1 MTKKI
6 LAWLL
11 AAMML
16 LSLAACAAKET
27 PDAEDTKEESS
38 AVQETPDTTED
49 QPEVTKPSDEE
60 TDKTDTEAEKPDTE
74 PDEADP
80 EDTTTEDSKPETSEP
95 EDTQPEDTT
104 TTTEESS
111 DDELMVDP
119 PAENKVDLAA
129 VRTAIVDQLGLTDPL
144 NLDTDALNNLYG
156 IDPSLVAQSAS
167 FTVAAG
173 TFPDEVIMVEAVS
186 DEAVATIQ
194 EKLQSRLD
202 QVLVQSQSYDAENYK
217 AAQSCQVR
225 VNGRFVSL
233 ILSPKQ
239 ADIAAIYASYVG

>member
-1 MTKKI
+1 MTKKM

-11 AAMML
+11 AAMMV

-104 TTTEESS
+104 TTTEEPS

-156 IDPSLVAQSAS
+156 IDPSLIAQSAS

-173 TFPDEVIMVEAVS
+173 TFPDEVVMVEAVS

>member
-104 TTTEESS
+104 TTTEEPS

-156 IDPSLVAQSAS
+156 IDPSLIAQSAS

-173 TFPDEVIMVEAVS
+173 TFPDEVVMVEAVS

-202 QVLVQSQSYDAENYK
+202 EVLVQSQSYDAENYK

>member
-11 AAMML
+11 AAMMV

-104 TTTEESS
+104 TTTEEPS
-111 DDELMVDP
+111 DGELMVDP

-129 VRTAIVDQLGLTDPL
+129 VRTAIVDQLGLSDPL

-173 TFPDEVIMVEAVS
+173 TFPDEVVMVEAVS
-186 DEAVATIQ
+186 DEAVASIQ

>member
-1 MTKKI
+1 MMKKI

-11 AAMML
+11 AAMMV

-27 PDAEDTKEESS
+27 SDAEDTKEESS

-104 TTTEESS
+104 TTTEEPS

-119 PAENKVDLAA
+119 PAENQVDLAA

-144 NLDTDALNNLYG
+144 NLDADALNNLYG
-156 IDPSLVAQSAS
+156 IDPSLIAQSAS

-173 TFPDEVIMVEAVS
+173 TFPDEVVMVEAVS

>member
-11 AAMML
+11 AAMMV

-104 TTTEESS
+104 TTTEEPS

-173 TFPDEVIMVEAVS
+173 TFPDEVVMVEAVS
-186 DEAVATIQ
+186 DEAVASIQ

>member
-1 MTKKI
+1 MTKRL

-11 AAMML
+11 AAMMV

-104 TTTEESS
+104 TTTEEPS

-156 IDPSLVAQSAS
+156 IDPSLIAQSAS

-173 TFPDEVIMVEAVS
+173 TFPDEVVMVEAVS
-186 DEAVATIQ
+186 DEAVASIQ

>member
-104 TTTEESS
+104 TTTEEPS

-156 IDPSLVAQSAS
+156 INPSLVAQSAS

-186 DEAVATIQ
+186 DEAVASIQ
-194 EKLQSRLD
+194 EKLQRRLD
-202 QVLVQSQSYDAENYK
+202 QVMVQSQSYDAENYK

>member
-1 MTKKI
+1 MMKKI

-11 AAMML
+11 AAMMV

-104 TTTEESS
+104 TTTEEPS

-119 PAENKVDLAA
+119 PAENQVDLAA

-144 NLDTDALNNLYG
+144 NLDADALNNLYG
-156 IDPSLVAQSAS
+156 IDPSLIAQSAS

-173 TFPDEVIMVEAVS
+173 TFPDEVVMVEAVS
-186 DEAVATIQ
+186 DEAVASIQ

-202 QVLVQSQSYDAENYK
+202 EVLVQSQSYDAENYK

>member
-11 AAMML
+11 AAMMV

-104 TTTEESS
+104 TTTEEPS

-119 PAENKVDLAA
+119 PAENQVDLAA

-202 QVLVQSQSYDAENYK
+202 EVLVQSQSYDAENYK

>member
-11 AAMML
+11 AAMMV

-60 TDKTDTEAEKPDTE
+60 TDKTDTGAEKPDTE

-104 TTTEESS
+104 TTTEEPS

>member
-1 MTKKI
+1 MTKKM

-11 AAMML
+11 AAMMV

-38 AVQETPDTTED
+38 AVQETPDPTED

-104 TTTEESS
+104 TTTEEPS
-111 DDELMVDP
+111 DGEIMVDP

-129 VRTAIVDQLGLTDPL
+129 VRTAIVDQLGLSDPL

-173 TFPDEVIMVEAVS
+173 TFPDEVVMVEAVS
-186 DEAVATIQ
+186 DEAVASIQ

-225 VNGRFVSL
+225 VNDRFVSL

>member
-16 LSLAACAAKET
+16 LSLAACAAEET

-104 TTTEESS
+104 TTTEEPS

-144 NLDTDALNNLYG
+144 NLDADALNNLYG
-156 IDPSLVAQSAS
+156 IDPSLIAQSAS

-173 TFPDEVIMVEAVS
+173 TFPDEVVMVEAVS

>member
-104 TTTEESS
+104 TTTEEPS

-119 PAENKVDLAA
+119 PAENQVDLAA

-144 NLDTDALNNLYG
+144 NLDADALNNLYG

-173 TFPDEVIMVEAVS
+173 TFPDEVVMVEAVS

>member
-11 AAMML
+11 AAMMV

-49 QPEVTKPSDEE
+49 QPEVTEPSDEE

-104 TTTEESS
+104 TTTEEPS

-173 TFPDEVIMVEAVS
+173 TFPDEVVMVEAVS
-186 DEAVATIQ
+186 DEAVASIQ

>member
-1 MTKKI
+1 MTKKM

-38 AVQETPDTTED
+38 VVQETPDTIED

-104 TTTEESS
+104 TTTEEPS

-119 PAENKVDLAA
+119 PAENQVDLAA
-129 VRTAIVDQLGLTDPL
+129 VRTAIVDQLGLVDPL

>member
-27 PDAEDTKEESS
+27 PDAEDTKEDTST
-38 AVQETPDTTED
+38 VQETPDTTED

-104 TTTEESS
+104 TTTKEPS

-186 DEAVATIQ
+186 DEAVASIQ

-202 QVLVQSQSYDAENYK
+202 EVLVQSQNYDAENYK

>member
-1 MTKKI
+1 MMKKI

-11 AAMML
+11 AAMMV

-104 TTTEESS
+104 TTTEEPS
-111 DDELMVDP
+111 DGEIMVDP

-173 TFPDEVIMVEAVS
+173 TFPDEVVMVEAVS
-186 DEAVATIQ
+186 DEAVASIQ

>member
-11 AAMML
+11 AAMMV

-104 TTTEESS
+104 TTTEEPS

-167 FTVAAG
+167 FTVPAG
-173 TFPDEVIMVEAVS
+173 TFPDEVVMVEAVS

-194 EKLQSRLD
+194 EKLQSRLG

>member
-1 MTKKI
+1 MMKKI

-11 AAMML
+11 AAMMV

-104 TTTEESS
+104 TTTEEPS

>member
-11 AAMML
+11 AAMMV

-104 TTTEESS
+104 TTTEEPS

-119 PAENKVDLAA
+119 PAENQVDLAA
-129 VRTAIVDQLGLTDPL
+129 VRTAIVDQLGLSDPL
-144 NLDTDALNNLYG
+144 NLDADALNNLYG

-173 TFPDEVIMVEAVS
+173 TFPDEVVMVEAVS

>member
-1 MTKKI
+1 MTKRL

-11 AAMML
+11 AAMMV
-16 LSLAACAAKET
+16 LSLAACAAKKT
-27 PDAEDTKEESS
+27 PDTEDTKEDTST
-38 AVQETPDTTED
+38 VQETPDTTED
-49 QPEVTKPSDEE
+49 QPTEPVADEGD
-60 TDKTDTEAEKPDTE
+60 TADKEDEKPEDTE
-74 PDEADP
+74 PTDSAP
-80 EDTTTEDSKPETSEP
+80 EDTTPEDTQPEDTTP

-104 TTTEESS
+104 TTTEEPS

-119 PAENKVDLAA
+119 PAENQVDLAA

-144 NLDTDALNNLYG
+144 NLDADALNNLYG
-156 IDPSLVAQSAS
+156 IDPSLIAQSAS

-173 TFPDEVIMVEAVS
+173 TFPDEVVMVEAVS

-239 ADIAAIYASYVG
+239 ADIAAIYTSYVG

>member
-11 AAMML
+11 AAMMV

-38 AVQETPDTTED
+38 AVQETPDPTED

-104 TTTEESS
+104 TTTEEPS
-111 DDELMVDP
+111 DGEIMVDP

-129 VRTAIVDQLGLTDPL
+129 VRTAIVDQLGLSDPL

-173 TFPDEVIMVEAVS
+173 TFPDEVVMVEAVS
-186 DEAVATIQ
+186 DEAVASIQ

-225 VNGRFVSL
+225 VNDRFVSL

>member
-11 AAMML
+11 AAMMV

-74 PDEADP
+74 PDEVDP
-80 EDTTTEDSKPETSEP
+80 EDTTTEDSKPGTSEP

-104 TTTEESS
+104 TTTEEPS

-129 VRTAIVDQLGLTDPL
+129 VRTAIVDQLGLSDPL

-173 TFPDEVIMVEAVS
+173 TFPDEVVMVEAVS

>member
-104 TTTEESS
+104 TTTEEPS

-156 IDPSLVAQSAS
+156 IDPSLIAQSAS

-173 TFPDEVIMVEAVS
+173 TFPDEVVMVEAVS

>member
-11 AAMML
+11 AAMMV

-27 PDAEDTKEESS
+27 PDAEDTQEESS

-104 TTTEESS
+104 TTTEEPS

-173 TFPDEVIMVEAVS
+173 TFPDEVVMVEAVS

>member
-11 AAMML
+11 AAMMV

-104 TTTEESS
+104 TTTEEPS

-129 VRTAIVDQLGLTDPL
+129 VRTAIVDQLGLVDPL
-144 NLDTDALNNLYG
+144 NLDADALNNLYG

-173 TFPDEVIMVEAVS
+173 TFPDEVVMVEAVS

-239 ADIAAIYASYVG
+239 ADIAAIYTSYVG

>member
-11 AAMML
+11 AAMMV

-104 TTTEESS
+104 TTTEEPS

-129 VRTAIVDQLGLTDPL
+129 VRTAIVDQLGLSDPL

-173 TFPDEVIMVEAVS
+173 TFPDEVVMVEAVS

>member
-27 PDAEDTKEESS
+27 PDTEDTQEDTST
-38 AVQETPDTTED
+38 VQETPDTTED

-104 TTTEESS
+104 TTTEEPS

-173 TFPDEVIMVEAVS
+173 TFPDEVVMVEAVS

-202 QVLVQSQSYDAENYK
+202 EVLVQSQSYDAENYK

>member
-104 TTTEESS
+104 TTTEEPS

-119 PAENKVDLAA
+119 PAENQVDLAA

-144 NLDTDALNNLYG
+144 NLDADALNNLYG
-156 IDPSLVAQSAS
+156 IDPSLIAQSAS

-173 TFPDEVIMVEAVS
+173 TFPDEVVMVEAVS

>member
-1 MTKKI
+1 MTKKM

-11 AAMML
+11 AAMMV

-27 PDAEDTKEESS
+27 PDAEDTKEDTST
-38 AVQETPDTTED
+38 VQETPNTTED
-49 QPEVTKPSDEE
+49 QPEVTEPSDEE

-80 EDTTTEDSKPETSEP
+80 EDTTTEESKPETSEP

-104 TTTEESS
+104 TTTEEPS

-173 TFPDEVIMVEAVS
+173 TFPDEVVMVEAVS
-186 DEAVATIQ
+186 DEAVASIQ

>member
-11 AAMML
+11 AAMMV

-49 QPEVTKPSDEE
+49 QPEVTEPSNEE

-104 TTTEESS
+104 TTTEEPS

>member
-11 AAMML
+11 AAMMV

-60 TDKTDTEAEKPDTE
+60 TDKTDTEAEKPDTD

-104 TTTEESS
+104 TTTEEPS

-129 VRTAIVDQLGLTDPL
+129 VRTAIVDQLGLVDPL
-144 NLDTDALNNLYG
+144 NLDADALNNLYG

-202 QVLVQSQSYDAENYK
+202 EVLVQSQSYDAENYK

-239 ADIAAIYASYVG
+239 ADIAVIYASYVG

>member
-11 AAMML
+11 AAMMV

-27 PDAEDTKEESS
+27 PDTEDTQEDTST
-38 AVQETPDTTED
+38 VQETPDTTED

-104 TTTEESS
+104 TTTEEPS

-173 TFPDEVIMVEAVS
+173 TFPDEVVMVEAVS
-186 DEAVATIQ
+186 DEAVASIQ

>member
-27 PDAEDTKEESS
+27 PDAEDTNEESS

-104 TTTEESS
+104 TTTEEPS

-144 NLDTDALNNLYG
+144 NLDADALNNLYG
-156 IDPSLVAQSAS
+156 IDPSLIAQSAS

-202 QVLVQSQSYDAENYK
+202 EVLVQSQSYDAENYK

>member
-11 AAMML
+11 AAMMV

-27 PDAEDTKEESS
+27 PDAEDTKEDTST
-38 AVQETPDTTED
+38 VQETPDTTED
-49 QPEVTKPSDEE
+49 QPEVTEPSNEE
-60 TDKTDTEAEKPDTE
+60 TDKTDTEAEKPDAE

-104 TTTEESS
+104 TTTEEPS

>member
-11 AAMML
+11 AAMMV

-104 TTTEESS
+104 TTTEEPS

-186 DEAVATIQ
+186 DEAVASIQ

-202 QVLVQSQSYDAENYK
+202 EVLVQSQSYDAENYK

>member
-11 AAMML
+11 AAMMV

-104 TTTEESS
+104 TTTEEPS

-173 TFPDEVIMVEAVS
+173 TFPDEVVMVEAVS

-239 ADIAAIYASYVG
+239 ADIAAIYANYVG

>member
-1 MTKKI
+1 MTKKM

-11 AAMML
+11 AAMMV

-27 PDAEDTKEESS
+27 PDAEDTKEDTST
-38 AVQETPDTTED
+38 VQETPDTTED
-49 QPEVTKPSDEE
+49 QPEVTEPSNEE
-60 TDKTDTEAEKPDTE
+60 TDKTDTEAEKPDAE

-104 TTTEESS
+104 TTTEEPS

>member
-11 AAMML
+11 AAMMV

-27 PDAEDTKEESS
+27 PDTEDTKEESS
-38 AVQETPDTTED
+38 AVQETLDTTED

-104 TTTEESS
+104 TTTEEPS

-173 TFPDEVIMVEAVS
+173 TFPDEVVMVEAVS

-202 QVLVQSQSYDAENYK
+202 EVLVQSQSYDAENYK